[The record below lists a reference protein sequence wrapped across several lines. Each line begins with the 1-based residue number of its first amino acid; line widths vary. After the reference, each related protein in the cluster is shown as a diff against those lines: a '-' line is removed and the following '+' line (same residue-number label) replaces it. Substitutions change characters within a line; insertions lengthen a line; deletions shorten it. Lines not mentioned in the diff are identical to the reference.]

1 MTLKSLWPHD
11 TGLRDT
17 WEKVLLFAFTWQ
29 LTYPFLQVESSPGP
43 ISPSETERHNLSSGS
58 GNSSANAGAPSSGAS
73 AHHHANQANQA
84 NNMPL
89 SDNNVSTTN
98 NMAMANTWDMTSAA
112 THSPEQDINVSL
124 ALLFY
129 PFCYVFVEY
138 CKVASSNTS
147 RLETY
152 AGFFWLLMKG
162 ILDAYV
168 LWPFEKKLIF

>member
-1 MTLKSLWPHD
+1 MILDYVTLEEGFTICIHMT
-11 TGLRDT
+11 T
-17 WEKVLLFAFTWQ
+17 
-29 LTYPFLQVESSPGP
+29 TYPFLQVESSPGP
-43 ISPSETERHNLSSGS
+43 ISPSENERHNLSSGS

-124 ALLFY
+124 ALPRKKQCTF
-129 PFCYVFVEY
+129 
-138 CKVASSNTS
+138 
-147 RLETY
+147 
-152 AGFFWLLMKG
+152 
-162 ILDAYV
+162 ILHV
-168 LWPFEKKLIF
+168 MFL